1 MNERISVWDIIPDFG
16 SYVSDMESNI
26 RMDEET
32 WERYEDEPEGFLI
45 DLLGDFGIGDWEDDQ
60 IESAVLYY
68 LGKNQDVG
76 PQHWP
81 PPGVKPLS
89 DQEKKELLFPQKDL
103 SGTDEESETFWGI
116 IESMNK
122 KSLDGVRSG
131 LEKLNRLHLED

>member
-1 MNERISVWDIIPDFG
+1 MSEKISVWDILPDFG

-32 WERYEDEPEGFLI
+32 WERYEDEPEGYLI
-45 DLLGDFGIGDWEDDQ
+45 DLLGDFGIGEWEDDQ
-60 IESAVLYY
+60 IESAVLDY
-68 LGKNQDVG
+68 LGKNQGVG
-76 PQHWP
+76 SQHWP

-89 DQEKKELLFPQKDL
+89 AQEKKELLFPQRD
-103 SGTDEESETFWGI
+103 SSDPDEESETFWGI